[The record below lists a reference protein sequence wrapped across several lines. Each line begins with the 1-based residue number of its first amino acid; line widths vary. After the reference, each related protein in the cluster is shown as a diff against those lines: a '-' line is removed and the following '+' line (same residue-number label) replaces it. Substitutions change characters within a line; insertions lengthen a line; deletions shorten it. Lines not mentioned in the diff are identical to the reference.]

1 VGVSVFL
8 FTKSLQ
14 NETRANKQLG
24 ACSCIA

>member
-14 NETRANKQLG
+14 NETRANKQTG
-24 ACSCIA
+24 GPVAA